1 MRYQR
6 DRIYELIVGDYKN
19 GNGIRIT
26 EAQVTFDISKTAD
39 SKRNNG
45 NSAVIEIYNL
55 NREQISLLQGDF
67 LECTFSVGYADYGAR
82 VVVQGNVVEV
92 KTVKAGP
99 DYITQLKMGEGYTDL
114 NHEFV
119 RGVVPPGS
127 TVERVIEEIRK
138 QMPNV
143 GRGSYTGTNLNNPV
157 VYGWRLNGTPAQM
170 MRKLCEAN
178 NIEYTVTGGVMNVS
192 DAGGL
197 YTKNTLMAPVISV
210 DTGMIDM
217 PFHNTEVGRKP
228 KGTKGKAPR
237 KAGVQFKTLLNTECI
252 PGMIVNIQ
260 SDFIKGFYRINSARF
275 SGDYRGNDWYVE
287 CFATEVTEA
296 ELA

>member
-1 MRYQR
+1 MKLQR
-6 DRIYELIVGDYKN
+6 DRVYELVVGDYRN

-26 EAQVTFDISKTAD
+26 ESQITFDISKTSD

-67 LECTFSVGYADYGAR
+67 LECHFSVGYADYGAR
-82 VVVQGNVVEV
+82 VVVSGNVVEV
-92 KTVKAGP
+92 KTVKRGTEF
-99 DYITQLKMGEGYTDL
+99 ITQLKMGEGYTDL
-114 NHEFV
+114 NHQNLN
-119 RGVVPPGS
+119 GVVPPGF
-127 TVERVIEEIRK
+127 TVEQVIEEIRK
-138 QMPNV
+138 QMPGT

-157 VYGWRLNGTPAQM
+157 VYGWRLTGTPAAM
-170 MRKLCEAN
+170 LKKLGEAQ
-178 NIEYTVTGGVMNVS
+178 NIEYSVTGGVLNIS

-197 YTKNTLMAPVISV
+197 YTKNTLMAPVISAN
-210 DTGMIDM
+210 TGMVES
-217 PFHNTEVGRKP
+217 PFHTTEIGRKP
-228 KGTKGKAPR
+228 KKGAKP
-237 KAGVQFKTLLNTECI
+237 KVGVQFKTLLNTECV

-287 CFATEVTEA
+287 CYAAEVTEA
-296 ELA
+296 ELV